1 MLIAPMR
8 RLYGLLVHL
17 AVPIAFAVVVLR
29 GLRDRGYWQGLPE
42 RFGFGA
48 APRTRPSL
56 WLHAVS
62 LGEVTAAAPLV
73 RALLARYP
81 HTPLVLTTATPTG
94 RARAQ
99 ALFGAAVDVR
109 FLPYDTAA
117 SIDRFLGCIDPEI
130 AVILETELWPNLF
143 DGCARRAVPLLL
155 ASARISA
162 KSAARYRRF
171 AGLFAG
177 MLGAV
182 TVAAQTTADAERFI
196 ALGAEPRRTS
206 VVGNVKFD
214 IEVGPAVL
222 ERGQRLRSETLG
234 SSRAVWVAGSTH
246 AGEEEIALDAHRVV
260 LGNRPGTLLVLA
272 PRHPNRFDAVAALLE
287 RRGCR
292 FVRRRGASP
301 LPADVDVL
309 LLDTVGELLE
319 FYAAADVAFVGGS
332 LVPIGGHNLLEPAAA
347 GLPVLTGPS
356 NFNAKEVASLLLSR
370 GGARSVR
377 DAADIAR
384 SVSEFLADADAR
396 RRVGAI
402 ARATVA
408 ENRGSVARLLELIEA
423 TRSLRQPHRPARR
436 P

>member
-1 MLIAPMR
+1 
-8 RLYGLLVHL
+8 
-17 AVPIAFAVVVLR
+17 
-29 GLRDRGYWQGLPE
+29 
-42 RFGFGA
+42 
-48 APRTRPSL
+48 
-56 WLHAVS
+56 
-62 LGEVTAAAPLV
+62 V

-81 HTPLVLTTATPTG
+81 QTPLVLTTATPTG
-94 RARAQ
+94 RAQAQ

-117 SIDRFLGCIDPEI
+117 SIGRFLACIDPEI

-143 DGCARRAVPLLL
+143 DGCARRAVPMLL

-162 KSAARYRRF
+162 KSANRYRRF

-177 MLGAV
+177 MLGTV
-182 TVAAQTTADAERFI
+182 TVAAQTAADAERFM

-206 VVGNVKFD
+206 VLGNVKFD

-222 ERGQRLRSETLG
+222 EQGRRLRSETLG
-234 SSRAVWVAGSTH
+234 SRPAWVAGSTH
-246 AGEEEIALDAHRVV
+246 AGEEEIVLDAHRIV

-287 RRGCR
+287 RRACR
-292 FVRRRGASP
+292 FVRRSAASAV
-301 LPADVDVL
+301 PADAQVL
-309 LLDTVGELLE
+309 LLDTVGELLD

-332 LVPIGGHNLLEPAAA
+332 LVPVGGHNLLEPAAA

-356 NFNAKEVASLLLSR
+356 NFNARDVASLLLSR
-370 GGARSVR
+370 GGARTVH
-377 DAADIAR
+377 DAAEMGR
-384 SVSEFLADADAR
+384 TVGEFLADADAR
-396 RRVGAI
+396 LRVGAI

-423 TRSLRQPHRPARR
+423 TRRGQRPVPAGR